1 MKKIFTVLFT
11 FLIIA
16 NVQAIRIRL
25 NPQPAATEIK
35 AYKPQ
40 LENKNIA
47 LVVNQ
52 TSTVKGQ
59 HLVDI
64 LLENGI
70 KIKKIFAPEHGF
82 RGTGDAGEKL
92 KNEIDDATQLPLI
105 SLYGDR
111 KKPSAKDLEGIDI
124 VVFDIQ
130 DVGARFYTYISTLQ
144 YVMEACAENKKKLI
158 VLDRPN
164 PNGNI
169 VDGPVLEIKN
179 KSFVGMQAIP
189 IVHGMTMG
197 EYAQMLNGEKL
208 LSNKVQCNLTVLKCS
223 NYSHDN
229 EYSLPVPPSPNL
241 KTTSAVLLY
250 PSLCLFEGTEVSV
263 GRGTATPFQ
272 VWGHPS
278 YADNGFSFTP
288 QSNVGSKK
296 PPFENEKCYGADLN
310 LPPYKIR
317 ELVNRQLQLQWLI
330 GAYKLSPNKATFFN
344 PFFTK
349 LAGNTLLQQQI
360 ITGKSEKEI
369 RASWKA
375 GLDKFKK
382 IRKKY
387 LLYPDSFFE

>member
-296 PPFENEKCYGADLN
+296 PPFEKEKCYGADLN

>member
-1 MKKIFTVLFT
+1 MKKILFILFS
-11 FLIIA
+11 FLCINTIS
-16 NVQAIRIRL
+16 AIRIKVS
-25 NPQPAATEIK
+25 PTPAAAEIVG
-35 AYKPQ
+35 YKR
-40 LENKNIA
+40 LFANKNIA

-52 TSTVKGQ
+52 TSVVKGI

-64 LLENGI
+64 LLENNI

-92 KNEIDDATQLPLI
+92 NNEVDEATKLPLI
-105 SLYGDR
+105 SLYGDK
-111 KKPSAKDLEGIDI
+111 KKPTAKDLEGIDI
-124 VVFDIQ
+124 VMFDIQ
-130 DVGARFYTYISTLQ
+130 DVGVRFYTYISTLQ
-144 YVMEACAENKKKLI
+144 YVMEACAENKKQLI
-158 VLDRPN
+158 ILDRPN
-164 PNGNI
+164 PNGDI
-169 VDGPVLEIKN
+169 VDGPVLELKN

-189 IVHGMTMG
+189 IIHGMTIG

-208 LSNKVQCNLTVLKCS
+208 LANKMQCNLTVLKCS
-223 NYSHDN
+223 NYSHND
-229 EYSLPVPPSPNL
+229 EYRLPVPPSPNL

-263 GRGTATPFQ
+263 GRGTTTPFQ

-296 PPFENEKCYGADLN
+296 PPFENQKCYGADLN

-317 ELVNRQLQLQWLI
+317 ELVDGKLQLQWLI
-330 GAYKLSPNKATFFN
+330 GAYNLSPNKATFFN

-349 LAGNTLLQQQI
+349 LAGNTILQQQI
-360 ITGKSEKEI
+360 IAGKTEKEI

-375 GLDKFKK
+375 GLDKFRK

-387 LLYPDSFFE
+387 LLYPDFHFE